1 MQLENHL
8 GMSDKTLAEFV
19 IDLVRGSASCA
30 AFLASIKADE
40 LPLPAALAENLY
52 RLVQTMA
59 PRKMKQQA
67 SGKPTAVDK
76 GKKHQIG
83 ADEQLTAA
91 DIVGVAVAEE
101 EERQRDQES
110 KAKAAA
116 SSDRHDRE
124 IDRRRESTT
133 SRRHDGDRYGRDR
146 SRGRDEDRG

>member
-1 MQLENHL
+1 MWVHYNAPTCFHI
-8 GMSDKTLAEFV
+8 T
-19 IDLVRGSASCA
+19 VRES
-30 AFLASIKADE
+30 E

-67 SGKPTAVDK
+67 SGKATAVDK

-124 IDRRRESTT
+124 TD
-133 SRRHDGDRYGRDR
+133 
-146 SRGRDEDRG
+146 